1 MLSRQA
7 THALKALLLLAAE
20 PQAWQSTHALAVAQ
34 QLPEPMLEQL
44 LLRLRRAGLLVARRG
59 RTGGYRL
66 TQLPRQIT
74 VAAVIAALGDAP
86 GDGASALS
94 APSTASAVSA
104 EVSINSGSEGSAAD
118 QVTQALARRLECARQ
133 KALEALTLEDLL
145 FDLRSAEAS
154 RDEQG
159 GLLLG

>member
-20 PQAWQSTHALAVAQ
+20 PLAWQSTHQLAAAQ
-34 QLPEPMLEQL
+34 ELPEPMLEQL
-44 LLRLRRAGLLVARRG
+44 LLRLRRSGVLTARRG
-59 RTGGYRL
+59 RSGGYRL
-66 TQLPRQIT
+66 ARGAREIT
-74 VAAVIAALGDAP
+74 LAAVLLGLGEVAQP
-86 GDGASALS
+86 AGSVPLEATEPSAL
-94 APSTASAVSA
+94 
-104 EVSINSGSEGSAAD
+104 D
-118 QVTQALARRLECARQ
+118 QVTTALERRLRRARQ
-133 KALEALTLEDLL
+133 KALEELSLEDLL